1 MLPSQLSLSTKGQVV
16 IPKKVRD
23 ALNWKAGTDL
33 ILVMTSNGVILQA
46 APKKTGDN
54 LAKLRGFL
62 NYEGE
67 PVELETLC
75 EPVDYER
82 DWQKKEQNKT

>member
-16 IPKKVRD
+16 IPKKIRD

-33 ILVMTSNGVILQA
+33 ILVMTNNGVILQA
-46 APKKTGDN
+46 APQKTGNN

-67 PVELETLC
+67 PVDLETLC
-75 EPVDYER
+75 QPVDYQG
-82 DWQKKEQNKT
+82 DWQAKKDDKV